1 MDQLKLF
8 YSLTHCP
15 VYILRLYFFVQVLHQ
30 MKSEMRK
37 KMEHEIEMFQEQLY
51 RDEDDEYFRQ
61 IEADRLRHQLQV
73 ARQAAVL

>member
-1 MDQLKLF
+1 MIKFTYPLSGIYFTTLLF
-8 YSLTHCP
+8 C
-15 VYILRLYFFVQVLHQ
+15 VQVLHQ

-37 KMEHEIEMFQEQLY
+37 KMEHEIELFQEQLY

>member
-1 MDQLKLF
+1 MLHCF
-8 YSLTHCP
+8 LT
-15 VYILRLYFFVQVLHQ
+15 FMQVLQQ

-37 KMEHEIEMFQEQLY
+37 KMEREIGMFQEQLY

-73 ARQAAVL
+73 SRQAAAL